1 LGEEFGRI
9 GVWEDEVLTTEVVE
23 GEDAVYW
30 GIVESGE
37 WYVLRYRDGAEF
49 T

>member
-23 GEDAVYW
+23 GEEAVYRD
-30 GIVESGE
+30 IVDSGE
-37 WYVLRYRDGAEF
+37 WYVLGCRDGAEF